1 MDCASADS
9 EIRRAVEGIARV
21 RAMTAQLGHRTL
33 ALGNQAV
40 FLVLAVC
47 ADMGAS
53 LQVLIN
59 GLRLLNARVQDR

>member
-1 MDCASADS
+1 
-9 EIRRAVEGIARV
+9 
-21 RAMTAQLGHRTL
+21 MTVQLGHRTL
-33 ALGNQAV
+33 ALDNQAV